1 MQAVPSADIT
11 RSACATVSHRMRCM
25 LLSSCLNSSA
35 KLTLAMLA
43 MRLLAPRQTE
53 RLCSRLI
60 RAAGCD
66 SWSGVSGA
74 GQFTLTT

>member
-35 KLTLAMLA
+35 RLTLAMLA
-43 MRLLAPRQTE
+43 MPPR
-53 RLCSRLI
+53 
-60 RAAGCD
+60 
-66 SWSGVSGA
+66 
-74 GQFTLTT
+74 